1 MLKGKKTV
9 LDEREMQEL
18 YQAEHFGLWLM
29 YGLLCAAILV
39 QMLMGA
45 ELAQMAGELAVVIV
59 SSVAMVIANVRRGIW
74 DTNSRPS
81 LRGNAGYALG
91 AGVCVAVL
99 LMAKSGNMPA
109 ALLAGLCTAALV
121 FAALTLL
128 MRYMLKK
135 QAREE
140 KELDNE

>member
-1 MLKGKKTV
+1 MLKRKPSV
-9 LDEREMQEL
+9 LDEREMLEM
-18 YQAEHFGLWLM
+18 YRVEHFGLWLM
-29 YGLLCAAILV
+29 YGLLCAAVVV
-39 QMLMGA
+39 QIFGGATLSQMG
-45 ELAQMAGELAVVIV
+45 GELAVIMI

-81 LRGNAGYALG
+81 MRGNAAYSLG

-99 LMAKSGNMPA
+99 LIAKSGNVPA
-109 ALLAGLCTAALV
+109 ALLAGLSTAALV

-135 QAREE
+135 QAKAE
-140 KELDNE
+140 KDLDT

>member
-1 MLKGKKTV
+1 MLKRKPSV
-9 LDEREMQEL
+9 LDEREMLEM
-18 YQAEHFGLWLM
+18 YRVEHFGLWLM
-29 YGLLCAAILV
+29 YGLLCAAVVV
-39 QMLMGA
+39 QMLLGA
-45 ELAQMAGELAVVIV
+45 PIEQMAGELAVILI

-81 LRGNAGYALG
+81 MRGNAAYSLG

-99 LMAKSGNMPA
+99 LMAKSGNVPA
-109 ALLAGLCTAALV
+109 ALLAGLCTAVLV

-135 QAREE
+135 QAKAE
-140 KELDNE
+140 KDLDT

>member
-1 MLKGKKTV
+1 MLKRKPSV
-9 LDEREMQEL
+9 LDEREMLEM
-18 YQAEHFGLWLM
+18 YRVEHFGLWLM
-29 YGLLCAAILV
+29 YGLLCAAVVV
-39 QMLMGA
+39 QMLLGA
-45 ELAQMAGELAVVIV
+45 PIEQMAGELAVILI

-81 LRGNAGYALG
+81 VRGNAAYSLG

-99 LMAKSGNMPA
+99 LMAKIGNVPA
-109 ALLAGLCTAALV
+109 ALLAGLSTAALV

-135 QAREE
+135 QAKAE
-140 KELDNE
+140 KDLDT

>member
-1 MLKGKKTV
+1 MLKGRKSV
-9 LDEREMQEL
+9 LDEREMLEM
-18 YQAEHFGLWLM
+18 YRVEHFGLWLM
-29 YGLLCAAILV
+29 YGLLCASVVV
-39 QMLMGA
+39 QMLGGA
-45 ELAQMAGELAVVIV
+45 TLAQMGGEMAVILI

-81 LRGNAGYALG
+81 VRGNVGCALG
-91 AGVCVAVL
+91 AGVCVTVM
-99 LMAKSGNMPA
+99 LMAKSGNVPA

-121 FAALTLL
+121 FTALTLL

-140 KELDNE
+140 KELDTE

>member
-1 MLKGKKTV
+1 MLKSKKTV

-18 YQAEHFGLWLM
+18 YQAEHFGLWLT

-39 QMLMGA
+39 QMFMGA

-59 SSVAMVIANVRRGIW
+59 SSIAMVIANVRRGIW

-81 LRGNAGYALG
+81 MRGNAGCALG
-91 AGVCVAVL
+91 AGVCVTVL
-99 LMAKSGNMPA
+99 LMAKSGNVPA

-128 MRYMLKK
+128 MRYMLKR